1 MIASLLSP
9 FTLKELPPIAG
20 LGWSDDWVSDADEEQ
35 LLRAVDAG
43 IWRHDLK
50 RRVQHFGYRYDYR
63 ARLASPDDHLGPLPQ
78 WLAALADRLAAAG
91 IFRRPADQVI
101 VNEYLPGQ
109 GISAHIDCVPCFGET
124 IAILS
129 LGGTVAM
136 TLRHPISGQSHE
148 VPLLQRSLLT
158 LSGPA
163 RYEWQHAIPA
173 RKSDIVSG
181 VRTPRV
187 RRVSLTFRTMV
198 VRDTIGDK
206 GATA

>member
-1 MIASLLSP
+1 MIANL
-9 FTLKELPPIAG
+9 FPPDAPEAPPSIAG
-20 LGWSDDWVSDADEEQ
+20 LGWFDEWICETEETQ
-35 LLRAVDAG
+35 LLGTVDAG
-43 IWRHDLK
+43 AWRDDLK

-63 ARLASPDDHLGPLPQ
+63 ARLASPEDRLGPLPQ
-78 WLAALADRLAAAG
+78 WLASLAERLARAG
-91 IFRRPADQVI
+91 VFRRLPDQVI

-129 LGGTVAM
+129 LGGTVIM
-136 TLRHPISGQSHE
+136 TLRHPASGRSHDI
-148 VPLLQRSLLT
+148 VLPRRSLLI

-173 RKSDIVSG
+173 RKSDVVSG
-181 VRTPRV
+181 CRIPRV

-198 VRDTIGDK
+198 I
-206 GATA
+206 